1 MIHLCK
7 KSFLLVWKA
16 IFSQKMFRRAKN
28 WNSKIILMS
37 CKRLKMTFKI
47 NYSKTPS
54 NTAPS
59 NTDLEVTLFWLGLKI
74 FELHWFFRVTLFL
87 YEFKKETLKNS
98 TYFFHEL
105 MSCLKS
111 FIFSNF
117 ISNQFLQNWHEIF
130 ISTSLIKV
138 TQSVKIVLNKCERS
152 ILCFLKLCFW
162 SNRFLQNWHENRLFI
177 YSFVERVL
185 SKIDMNL
192 FSVF

>member
-1 MIHLCK
+1 M
-7 KSFLLVWKA
+7 
-16 IFSQKMFRRAKN
+16 AKIVIKN
-28 WNSKIILMS
+28 CLFWLQ
-37 CKRLKMTFKI
+37 T
-47 NYSKTPS
+47 YSTTPS

-111 FIFSNF
+111 FKFSNF

>member
-1 MIHLCK
+1 MKFLK
-7 KSFLLVWKA
+7 FSTNSLQTWFVNDSTQGKSMNTHDIWKGN
-16 IFSQKMFRRAKN
+16 SQTLFMPGIPN
-28 WNSKIILMS
+28 Q
-37 CKRLKMTFKI
+37 

>member
-1 MIHLCK
+1 M
-7 KSFLLVWKA
+7 WKVEQNWP
-16 IFSQKMFRRAKN
+16 FGLQKA
-28 WNSKIILMS
+28 W
-37 CKRLKMTFKI
+37 T
-47 NYSKTPS
+47 YSKTPS

-152 ILCFLKLCFW
+152 ILIKTLLLIK
-162 SNRFLQNWHENRLFI
+162 
-177 YSFVERVL
+177 
-185 SKIDMNL
+185 
-192 FSVF
+192 